1 MQNFKKKISI
11 ITDSLSTGGA
21 ERVAAKLSV
30 ELCEMGFDVSI
41 ICLRNE
47 ISYPYKG
54 KLYNLGVDLSRTKL
68 IKQFSKLIKFKL
80 AYHKAN
86 ADYYIDFRIRSR
98 FWMELLLNLFVFDIS
113 KMIFSIRSYNIH
125 LHIPK
130 SKWFYKSYNKAHAIV
145 GPSKDIISKMKS
157 IHPFQN
163 LEYIPNFYTSS
174 KQSTKPLKLSI
185 NTPYVL
191 AVGRLDNSTKQFDK
205 LIEAYSNS
213 MLVEDKIPLYIIGEG
228 KDRANLEEKIKLLRL
243 EDLVYLEGFKKDVFS
258 YMKSANFL
266 VMSSYVEGFPNT
278 LLESLVVGTPVVSFD
293 CPSGP
298 SELIIDGENGL
309 LVENQNFKALVD
321 AMNKM
326 YTDQV
331 LYERCKSKT
340 LSSVQAFS
348 KETVMLEWIKLLTD

>member
-54 KLYNLGVDLSRTKL
+54 KLYNLGVDLSRIKL

-80 AYHKAN
+80 AYHKTN

-98 FWMELLLNLFVFDIS
+98 FWMELLLNVFIFDVS

-174 KQSTKPLKLSI
+174 NQSTKPLKLSI

-205 LIEAYSNS
+205 LIDTYSNTI
-213 MLVEDKIPLYIIGEG
+213 LVDDKIPLIIVGEG
-228 KDRANLEEKIKLLRL
+228 KDRSNLEEKIKLLRL
-243 EDLVYLEGFKKDVFS
+243 EDLVFLEGFKKEVFS
-258 YMKSANFL
+258 YMESANFL

-293 CPSGP
+293 CHSGP
-298 SELIIDGENGL
+298 SEIVKNKSNGL
-309 LVENQNFKALVD
+309 LVKSQNFEALTEAMNLMYEDKALY
-321 AMNKM
+321 KK
-326 YTDQV
+326 
-331 LYERCKSKT
+331 CKSNSKN
-340 LSSVQAFS
+340 SVEKFS
-348 KETVMLEWIKLLTD
+348 FSNISPKWLDLLQ

>member
-1 MQNFKKKISI
+1 
-11 ITDSLSTGGA
+11 
-21 ERVAAKLSV
+21 
-30 ELCEMGFDVSI
+30 MGFDVSI

-54 KLYNLGVDLSRTKL
+54 KLYNLGVDLSRIKL

-80 AYHKAN
+80 AYHKTN
-86 ADYYIDFRIRSR
+86 ADYYIDFRVRSR
-98 FWMELLLNLFVFDIS
+98 FWMELLLNVFIFDVS

-174 KQSTKPLKLSI
+174 NQSTKPLKLSI

-205 LIEAYSNS
+205 LIDTYSNTI
-213 MLVEDKIPLYIIGEG
+213 LVDDKIPLIIVGEG
-228 KDRANLEEKIKLLRL
+228 KDRSNLEEKIKLLRL
-243 EDLVYLEGFKKDVFS
+243 EDLVFLEGFKKEVFS
-258 YMKSANFL
+258 YMESANFL

-293 CPSGP
+293 CHSGP
-298 SELIIDGENGL
+298 SEIVKNKSNGL
-309 LVENQNFKALVD
+309 LVKSQNFEALTEAMNLMYEDKALY
-321 AMNKM
+321 KK
-326 YTDQV
+326 
-331 LYERCKSKT
+331 CKSNSKN
-340 LSSVQAFS
+340 SVEKFS
-348 KETVMLEWIKLLTD
+348 FSNISPKWLDLLQ